1 MIKQA
6 EGEEIDERRWRAI
19 SEEVFKSEGKTL
31 TIDEEALK
39 GNEKALK
46 YNEKAL
52 KGNDKTYLREM
63 RRR

>member
-1 MIKQA
+1 M
-6 EGEEIDERRWRAI
+6 
-19 SEEVFKSEGKTL
+19 FKSEGKAL

-39 GNEKALK
+39 GNGKAQK

-52 KGNDKTYLREM
+52 NGNDKTYLREM